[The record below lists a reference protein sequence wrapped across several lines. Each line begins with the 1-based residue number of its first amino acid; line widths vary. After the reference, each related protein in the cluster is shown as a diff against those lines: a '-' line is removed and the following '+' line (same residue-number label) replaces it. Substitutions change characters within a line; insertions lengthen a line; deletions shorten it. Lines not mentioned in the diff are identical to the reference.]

1 MQRLHLGDLGDIGD
15 LSHLFCIVLFKSIW
29 SIYIIYIYIY
39 IHVHCSCSLFIGNV
53 HCSLFPR
60 CYSHL
65 WWSFLLEKF
74 QDTIY
79 PIMYNLSL
87 YIYSPCTIYSTQTHP
102 RTCHPGL
109 LLAPLGMPMSSMHSR
124 KMHICITLFDLMCST
139 FSFKNEKI
147 CLPNCTQICPLEGSS
162 DKNSIF
168 KSHIWWAEAS
178 LTRPSKVHF
187 GRRGLK
193 TTLVSK

>member
-1 MQRLHLGDLGDIGD
+1 MDNNVVHKERTPRTSIVDPKSPLDPLSLEVLAHCWRQWWNTLGS
-15 LSHLFCIVLFKSIW
+15 SHSI
-29 SIYIIYIYIY
+29 S
-39 IHVHCSCSLFIGNV
+39 SQ
-53 HCSLFPR
+53 PR
-60 CYSHL
+60 HASPGL
-65 WWSFLLEKF
+65 LLLEKF

-102 RTCHPGL
+102 RTSHPGL

-147 CLPNCTQICPLEGSS
+147 CLPNWTQICPLEGSS
-162 DKNSIF
+162 GKKF
-168 KSHIWWAEAS
+168 Y
-178 LTRPSKVHF
+178 P
-187 GRRGLK
+187 
-193 TTLVSK
+193 

>member
-1 MQRLHLGDLGDIGD
+1 MLSTRKGHQGQVSGPQIPPGSPFTRSPGSLLDTMMEHLGQ
-15 LSHLFCIVLFKSIW
+15 KSIQFH
-29 SIYIIYIYIY
+29 IITTG
-39 IHVHCSCSLFIGNV
+39 L
-53 HCSLFPR
+53 L
-60 CYSHL
+60 
-65 WWSFLLEKF
+65 LLEKF

-102 RTCHPGL
+102 RTSHPGL

-147 CLPNCTQICPLEGSS
+147 CLPNCTQICPLEGCSG
-162 DKNSIF
+162 KNSIF
-168 KSHIWWAEAS
+168 KYHIW
-178 LTRPSKVHF
+178 
-187 GRRGLK
+187 
-193 TTLVSK
+193 